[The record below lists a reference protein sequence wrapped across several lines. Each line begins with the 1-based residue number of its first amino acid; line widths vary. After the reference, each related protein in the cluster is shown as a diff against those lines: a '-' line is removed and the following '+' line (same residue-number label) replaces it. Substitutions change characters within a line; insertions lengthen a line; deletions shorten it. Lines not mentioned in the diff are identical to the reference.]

1 MKRPLLGWRGLT
13 TLAMPGI
20 AAAALPR
27 RSGGRAA
34 PNASAMSSD
43 MSLTPRPLFVLALL
57 LPLGLAAC
65 TREPATDTST
75 SPEAVAA
82 PAPSAQATS
91 PRPRLVVHKT
101 PWCGCCTAWA
111 EQAEAAGFAV
121 ELRDTEDLN
130 PIKRALGVPAAQA
143 SCHTA
148 EVEGYFV
155 EGHVP
160 FDDIRRLLA
169 ERPAA
174 RGIAVP
180 GMPLGSPGMEADIRQ
195 PFTTNLIA
203 QDGSSMIYRH
213 HPGEETEPARH

>member
-1 MKRPLLGWRGLT
+1 MNLAHRLLLT
-13 TLAMPGI
+13 
-20 AAAALPR
+20 
-27 RSGGRAA
+27 
-34 PNASAMSSD
+34 
-43 MSLTPRPLFVLALL
+43 LALL

-65 TREPATDTST
+65 VQEPATDTAAA
-75 SPEAVAA
+75 PEAVAA
-82 PAPSAQATS
+82 PAPSIQAAS
-91 PRPRLVVHKT
+91 ALPRLIVHKT

-121 ELRDTEDLN
+121 ELRDAEDLN
-130 PIKRALGVPAAQA
+130 PIKHALGVPASQA

-160 FDDIRRLLA
+160 FEDIKRLLA

-180 GMPLGSPGMEADIRQ
+180 GMPLGSPGMEAGVRHSYNV
-195 PFTTNLIA
+195 NLVA
-203 QDGSSMIYRH
+203 EDGSISEYAH
-213 HPGEETEPARH
+213 HPGDAH